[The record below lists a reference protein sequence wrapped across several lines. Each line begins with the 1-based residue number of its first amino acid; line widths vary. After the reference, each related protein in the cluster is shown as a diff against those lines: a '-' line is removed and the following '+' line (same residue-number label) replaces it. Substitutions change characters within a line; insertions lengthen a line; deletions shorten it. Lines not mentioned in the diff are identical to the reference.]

1 MDYFDDVFHTFL
13 GLDSVNCLA
22 VSGTVTSL
30 PVLIQNILNC
40 VPKMN
45 EAFMGLERHGGKWL
59 MTKNKKTT
67 NRHFEYKYF
76 IYVNRLDPNSF
87 FLF

>member
-13 GLDSVNCLA
+13 CLDSVNCLA

-30 PVLIQNILNC
+30 PVFIQNILIC
-40 VPKMN
+40 ILKMN

-59 MTKNKKTT
+59 MRTFKKKKTPK
-67 NRHFEYKYF
+67 NG
-76 IYVNRLDPNSF
+76 ILNNNISF
-87 FLF
+87 MWIV